1 MDQGEDMAKVSVTIT
16 MERTKPSFS
25 GDDLATVIAWIQTN
39 ITEKLP
45 SDASAHYV
53 VTYTP

>member
-1 MDQGEDMAKVSVTIT
+1 MAKVSVTIT

-25 GDDLATVIAWIQTN
+25 GDDLAAVIAWIQTN